1 MENGI
6 LIELLNSLHKLF
18 GLPSIQGTIDP
29 DHLDCI
35 KKCSKVTHFYKTECL
50 AKCGISPQHL
60 AKIYNSVP
68 NSTNININFHKI
80 PNSTTLLNPHEIPN
94 STTLDQ
100 FANNNSIPRVIE
112 LFHNLTN
119 PDLELQQKLIRR
131 LFDGGTKE
139 DKSPSLEYMDVKY
152 LYLFLFMAITPI
164 LVLFYTL

>member
-1 MENGI
+1 MREKEDGT
-6 LIELLNSLHKLF
+6 HPKLV
-18 GLPSIQGTIDP
+18 SQ
-29 DHLDCI
+29 
-35 KKCSKVTHFYKTECL
+35 S
-50 AKCGISPQHL
+50 HL

-119 PDLELQQKLIRR
+119 PDLELQQKLIRSVRDSKR
-131 LFDGGTKE
+131 LFFFSFESGDE
-139 DKSPSLEYMDVKY
+139 AIFFFSP
-152 LYLFLFMAITPI
+152 
-164 LVLFYTL
+164 